1 MQKKGSNPQQSKA
14 KITYTTND
22 LSAYLMT
29 NIIKALGLSI
39 QIKKQ
44 GGNQE
49 VQSKIPFQFK
59 PVDITNVKLTL
70 HDGSTTIFGEIPIAD
85 FLIGEKNRDSKWQL
99 QRIGNNL
106 SYDHWAYYL
115 NTHFRQLTNNIEE
128 LRAVIQELEER
139 LVPELK
145 KGTFGEFS
153 ILHGMI
159 YSYGEPIKD

>member
-49 VQSKIPFQFK
+49 VQSKIP
-59 PVDITNVKLTL
+59 
-70 HDGSTTIFGEIPIAD
+70 
-85 FLIGEKNRDSKWQL
+85 
-99 QRIGNNL
+99 
-106 SYDHWAYYL
+106 Y
-115 NTHFRQLTNNIEE
+115 
-128 LRAVIQELEER
+128 
-139 LVPELK
+139 
-145 KGTFGEFS
+145 
-153 ILHGMI
+153 
-159 YSYGEPIKD
+159 